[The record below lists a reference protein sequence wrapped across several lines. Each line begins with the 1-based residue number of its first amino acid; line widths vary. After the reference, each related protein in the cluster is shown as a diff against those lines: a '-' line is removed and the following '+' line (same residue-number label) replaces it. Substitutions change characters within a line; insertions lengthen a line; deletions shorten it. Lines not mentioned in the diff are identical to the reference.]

1 MQNILQELKKE
12 RDSLFDKN
20 KVLSEEIKRLN
31 GINSDLEEQAR
42 DVRLRLTD
50 ETALQKRMNEHL
62 SLMVILFAEI
72 ETLRNRVREKEMEVV
87 EVRKSSLAPHM
98 V

>member
-1 MQNILQELKKE
+1 M
-12 RDSLFDKN
+12 
-20 KVLSEEIKRLN
+20 LSEEIKRLN

>member
-1 MQNILQELKKE
+1 MQ
-12 RDSLFDKN
+12 N

-72 ETLRNRVREKEMEVV
+72 ETLRNRVRDKEMEVV

>member
-1 MQNILQELKKE
+1 
-12 RDSLFDKN
+12 
-20 KVLSEEIKRLN
+20 VLGVEIQRLN
-31 GINSDLEEQAR
+31 GINSDLEEQAK

-72 ETLRNRVREKEMEVV
+72 ETLRNRVREK
-87 EVRKSSLAPHM
+87 
-98 V
+98 

>member
-1 MQNILQELKKE
+1 MLG
-12 RDSLFDKN
+12 
-20 KVLSEEIKRLN
+20 VEIQRLN
-31 GINSDLEEQAR
+31 GINSDLEEQAK

-72 ETLRNRVREKEMEVV
+72 ETLRNRVREK
-87 EVRKSSLAPHM
+87 
-98 V
+98 

>member
-1 MQNILQELKKE
+1 MQ
-12 RDSLFDKN
+12 N